1 MGRTRMVDVSDD
13 PHLTDELWKKLE
25 PMIPVPEPGKLGGR
39 PPHSARAC
47 LAGVLFVL
55 ITGCQW
61 QKLPKNYPSPSTCWR
76 RFEEWTSY
84 GIFEGIWLSL
94 LSELQDLGRIAWRE
108 AAADAWFARAK
119 KGAIAWEKP
128 SVAREPR
135 LSTSLTEPD
144 FHLQFMLPQ
153 PPATKPC

>member
-1 MGRTRMVDVSDD
+1 MGCTRKVDVSDD
-13 PHLTDELWKKLE
+13 PHLTDKIWEKIGHL
-25 PMIPVPEPGKLGGR
+25 VPEHEVGEAGGR

-47 LAGVLFVL
+47 LAGILFVL

-76 RFEEWTSY
+76 RFEEWTSCSV
-84 GIFEGIWLSL
+84 FELIWSEL
-94 LSELQDLGRIAWRE
+94 LSELDVLGKIDWKE

-128 SVAREPR
+128 SAAKEPK
-135 LSTSLTEPD
+135 SWTSLTGME
-144 FHLQFMLPQ
+144 LRSLFMSHRPQ
-153 PPATKPC
+153 KVK